1 MADWA
6 LNYEPTL
13 YSNKVVTEHDLV
25 CSREPVAPMITS
37 LGYMGSFIGAA
48 IVRAPS
54 KFQVNIVN
62 NVKIFAKNSPIL
74 AGTFADRYGRKRAI
88 CISMPTLTLI
98 LVAHCFVQ
106 SVTGH
111 IVFRFFENTISPFF
125 WIPHI
130 SYCVETVGPKVSLLV
145 LKSSLH

>member
-1 MADWA
+1 M
-6 LNYEPTL
+6 
-13 YSNKVVTEHDLV
+13 V

-54 KFQVNIVN
+54 KFQVNIAFN
-62 NVKIFAKNSPIL
+62 NVKNCIENSPIL

-88 CISMPTLTLI
+88 CISMPTLTVI

-111 IVFRFFENTISPFF
+111 IVFRFFENIISPFF

-145 LKSSLH
+145 MKSSLH